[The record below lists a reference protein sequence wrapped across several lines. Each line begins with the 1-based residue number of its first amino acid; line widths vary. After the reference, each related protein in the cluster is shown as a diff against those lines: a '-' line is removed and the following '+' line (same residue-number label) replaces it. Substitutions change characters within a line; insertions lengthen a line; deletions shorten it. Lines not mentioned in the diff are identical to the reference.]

1 MMNLGNNLFQAR
13 KKCGLSQEEV
23 AEKLGVSRQTISKWE
38 TYETLPD
45 IRQSKRLALL
55 YRLSLDELID
65 FDMDVQE
72 VEKAIERT
80 SAALEEKIDWTKAW
94 GKKYP
99 VLLTYRQDVTDVDVY
114 AEKLSEMIEELR
126 RTYGY
131 NELDAMLVL
140 KDILA
145 AVWKGRKKKK

>member
-1 MMNLGNNLFQAR
+1 MNLGSNLFRAR

-38 TYETLPD
+38 TSETLPD

-65 FDMDVQE
+65 FDMD
-72 VEKAIERT
+72 IERT

-99 VLLTYRQDVTDVDVY
+99 ILLTCRQDVNVDNY
-114 AEKLSEMIEELR
+114 AVQLSAMIADLKSSC
-126 RTYGY
+126 GY
-131 NELDAMLVL
+131 SELDAFLVL

-145 AVWKGRKKKK
+145 AVWKSRKQREKA

>member
-1 MMNLGNNLFQAR
+1 MNLGNNLFQAR

-38 TYETLPD
+38 TSETLPD

-65 FDMDVQE
+65 FDMDIQE
-72 VEKAIERT
+72 VEQAIERT

-99 VLLTYRQDVTDVDVY
+99 ILLTYRQDVNVGNY
-114 AEKLSEMIEELR
+114 AVQLSAMIA
-126 RTYGY
+126 
-131 NELDAMLVL
+131 DL
-140 KDILA
+140 KI
-145 AVWKGRKKKK
+145 GRAHV